1 MPEDINVI
9 SLSSD
14 YDHLAEQI
22 TKAKT
27 ASSELVKG
35 MEKDL
40 ERIKSITSG
49 IGKRA
54 GGAIMGSFAGL
65 QLTSATSVRG
75 LAEAHRD
82 TLEFQLAGKAMR
94 AGGQAL
100 GRAQPTSL
108 IGQKS
113 ISMASRGLQGAGGFM
128 DMSLLK
134 MYEGGLESLGATGSK
149 TAATLVRVF
158 SPLKVLFN
166 PVVGGILMAGDAM
179 LSFHEKA
186 VQSREEFEK
195 YTKSLSEFYQV
206 AEKGSGTLK
215 TSQTAIAGMTGA
227 YGKALGVSGKEAG
240 EYFGQTRAAGFDI
253 GSSEQLVRIA
263 AATARAQGK
272 EIGEALQEAI
282 TEAKATTGFM
292 TSARKEQYLGRVAG
306 LAGADY
312 QLQRY
317 QGTSIEGAFE
327 KAGSGMKTFQD
338 ALENTIEV
346 MASRIS
352 GKTAYEPGVLESAK
366 DDVSRVVDI
375 FVDKLREES
384 PVSKAKAGVA
394 SGIEK
399 VGSFFG
405 AIGKE
410 QLVASQAAARA
421 QLLGETG
428 ELPGVPKS
436 ISAIR
441 KLTSI
446 IPFTAPLSQ
455 GLQGDILEKRL
466 GGPGKPSGVGPLRTG
481 TEYFRTTGLLARA
494 EQREAEKNVAE
505 GKVGLNEVAARRK
518 YKEAEETTER
528 LRNTVAAIDKKIAQ
542 AEDAGQK
549 YELTGEEQSAKGK
562 FIEAQRY
569 LEANKGVKGGVL
581 DRVGSFYGTVGASVG
596 QYGVGAGLIP
606 GLFKGYSEDAKKARM
621 AGMIAAQLGEEEEKR
636 KKEIEEETKRGEAAK
651 KKAEQQEINQ
661 GFRLGERGLAKVGS
675 TFMED
680 TSRALEE
687 KESRLASLATKRSAL
702 TAQVKEY
709 QIGLDTKQA
718 GYGKE
723 QLKELK
729 DALAN
734 VSEEMNNL
742 AKSTA
747 SVSGEFVGLSTSD
760 LFGRE
765 MKVASKR
772 TDLGIA
778 AIREEGIIG
787 KADVA
792 EIEKL
797 RGDKSKPISSAA
809 RQAIQARIQMIQEE
823 FESNIAPSRLQAQT
837 QLEKGLGGIQ
847 VGRMRRLGIATG
859 ATPGESKRI
868 ESEASGD
875 VGVLRKQAQSVLSI
889 REQMYEQEIEFTR
902 RYAQTVTDI
911 IKTHYDNRINLER
924 TSLYGAEIKNQ
935 NAVGFGSQL
944 LQGGRERSGI
954 EMQVFQNLNSLLQ
967 ERRTERGFKE
977 AGMDMM
983 FGIAG
988 QQLPPEIQMIR
999 GIRNLREQREDYQAQ
1014 QIMQERKERTEGE
1027 SSYRSMRTLKRFGY
1041 DEKTLG
1047 QSESGLNF
1055 MLQAYQQAMPDIA
1068 RRGGPEM
1075 LKQIQD
1081 RMQQF
1086 VTQKEEL
1093 ATRRFI
1099 GEERIKGAE
1108 EKSTKEQVAAFEK
1121 EVSAK
1126 GGEKADPRLR
1136 ADLAQ
1141 KYAEAAASAG
1151 RRGDLGAQAEYTKK
1165 QEAILKTLPDE
1176 MKKNFGD
1183 KQAQMVE
1190 YLNSQVKILTDIRS
1204 ILKGGTTPETRTDKG
1219 TVKGAGPGMKS
1230 EKPALGPTPESRGG
1244 KEESFDSLEKQ
1255 KEQLLQEEDTQER
1268 AEALGEIA
1276 RKQMKMRGQSKK
1288 PIRPSAQSS
1297 LTATGEWT
1305 NDKDYGPLRGFS
1317 AASSPYS
1324 YDDIQRA
1331 AETIKRK
1338 APAESRRISTK
1349 GPEFTEED
1357 KAAWARRGEQRYESA
1372 VSPLS
1377 EEQKSRRREAEDIA
1391 TDSRAK
1397 LEAIQSAVTFES
1409 KWWEKVPKSKG
1420 GEGPEEG
1427 ETGVTIPKENVAG
1440 SVDPMKETADK
1451 FEKSVDKFSNTTIKV
1466 VIDNQ
1471 GRATASLNG
1480 GNSAVAGY

>member
-82 TLEFQLAGKAMR
+82 TLEFQLAGKAMK

-100 GRAQPTSL
+100 GRVQPTSL

-215 TSQTAIAGMTGA
+215 TSQTAIAGMAGA
-227 YGKALGVSGKEAG
+227 YGKTLGVSGKEAG

-272 EIGEALQEAI
+272 EIGEALQETIA
-282 TEAKATTGFM
+282 EAKATTGFM

-317 QGTSIEGAFE
+317 RGPSIEGAFE
-327 KAGSGMKTFQD
+327 KAGAGMKTFQD
-338 ALENTIEV
+338 ALENTIDV

-352 GKTAYEPGVLESAK
+352 GKTAYEPGAFETAK
-366 DDVSRVVDI
+366 SDI
-375 FVDKLREES
+375 GRFVEIISDKLKEES
-384 PVSKAKAGVA
+384 PITKAKAGIA
-394 SGIEK
+394 DGIEK
-399 VGSFFG
+399 VGAFFG
-405 AIGKE
+405 GLGKE

-421 QLLGETG
+421 QLTGETEG
-428 ELPGVPKS
+428 LPGVPKTAS
-436 ISAIR
+436 VIR
-441 KLTSI
+441 KLLSAT
-446 IPFTAPLSQ
+446 PFTAPLVQ
-455 GLQGDILEKRL
+455 GLQGDFFEKRF
-466 GGPGKPSGVGPLRTG
+466 GGPGRPSGIGPMRAG
-481 TEYFRTTGLLARA
+481 TEYIRTTGVLART
-494 EQREAEKNVAE
+494 EQREAERKVTE
-505 GKVGLNEVAARRK
+505 GKLKLDEVSARRR
-518 YKEAEETTER
+518 YKEAQETSER
-528 LRNTVAAIDKKIAQ
+528 LRTIVAAIDEKIAK
-542 AEDAGQK
+542 ADIAGK
-549 YELTGEEQSAKGK
+549 EYELTGDEAAAKTK
-562 FIEAQRY
+562 FIEAQKY
-569 LEANKGVKGGVL
+569 LRANKEVKGGTL
-581 DRVGSFYGTVGASVG
+581 DRIGSFYGTVGASVG
-596 QYGVGAGLIP
+596 QYGIGAGLIP
-606 GLFKGYSEDAKKARM
+606 GLLKGYSEDAQKVKM
-621 AGMIAAQLGEEEEKR
+621 AGMSAEQLKEEEERRKR
-636 KKEIEEETKRGEAAK
+636 ELEEVTKRGEEAK
-651 KKAEQQEINQ
+651 KRAEKSEI
-661 GFRLGERGLAKVGS
+661 RLGIRTGDEGLAKLSAQYGTEAAKGLQQKEDRLLSLVSKRANLFGQIEEYKVG
-675 TFMED
+675 
-680 TSRALEE
+680 L
-687 KESRLASLATKRSAL
+687 K
-702 TAQVKEY
+702 
-709 QIGLDTKQA
+709 A
-718 GYGKE
+718 GQKGFGKE
-723 QLKELK
+723 QLEELENKFAKLGKEI
-729 DALAN
+729 D
-734 VSEEMNNL
+734 NL
-742 AKSTA
+742 SKSTSNLNNA
-747 SVSGEFVGLSTSD
+747 FVGSELGKIPERGAAASTQ
-760 LFGRE
+760 
-765 MKVASKR
+765 R
-772 TDLGIA
+772 TELGIA
-778 AIREEGIIG
+778 GIREQGLLG
-787 KADVA
+787 KEDLA
-792 EIEKL
+792 EIERL
-797 RGDKSKPISSAA
+797 RGDKTRPLAEGSKRVIEA
-809 RQAIQARIQMIQEE
+809 RLQLAQEE
-823 FESNIAPSRLQAQT
+823 FQTKMGFSQLEAQT
-837 QLEKGLGGIQ
+837 QFEKGVGGIQ

-859 ATPGESKRI
+859 ATPEESKRT
-868 ESEASGD
+868 ESEAVGGA
-875 VGVLRKQAQSVLSI
+875 GVLRKQAQTVLSI

-924 TSLYGAEIKNQ
+924 TSLYGAEIRNQ

-1027 SSYRSMRTLKRFGY
+1027 SSYRSMRTLKKFGY

-1099 GEERIKGAE
+1099 GEERIKGTE
-1108 EKSTKEQVAAFEK
+1108 EKSTKEQIAAFEK

-1219 TVKGAGPGMKS
+1219 VTKGAGPGMKS

-1244 KEESFDSLEKQ
+1244 KEESFDNLEKQ
-1255 KEQLLQEEDTQER
+1255 KEQLLQGDDTPER

-1276 RKQMKMRGQSKK
+1276 RKQMKIRGQGKR
-1288 PIRPSAQSS
+1288 PTRPSAQSS

-1317 AASSPYS
+1317 AVSSPYS

-1331 AETIKRK
+1331 AETMKRK
-1338 APAESRRISTK
+1338 VPAESRRVSTK
-1349 GPEFTEED
+1349 GPGFTEED
-1357 KAAWARRGEQRYESA
+1357 KAAWARRSEQRYGT
-1372 VSPLS
+1372 VVPPLS
-1377 EEQKSRRREAEDIA
+1377 EEQKSRRREAEGIA

-1409 KWWEKVPKSKG
+1409 KWWEKVPRSKG